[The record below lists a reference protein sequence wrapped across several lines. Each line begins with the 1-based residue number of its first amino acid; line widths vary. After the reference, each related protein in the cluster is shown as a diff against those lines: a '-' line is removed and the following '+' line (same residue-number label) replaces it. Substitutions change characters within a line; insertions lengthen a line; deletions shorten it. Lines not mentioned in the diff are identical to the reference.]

1 MDTTKTNI
9 NYNANY
15 CGNRLPC
22 GFCTLLNRPCPMFP
36 VTVAPTRKITFDG
49 STGSDSAKWA
59 PDPNVIYTV
68 TNAEGGE

>member
-1 MDTTKTNI
+1 MDTTKTNS

-36 VTVAPTRKITFDG
+36 VTVAPTWKITCDG
-49 STGSDSAKWA
+49 STGSDSAKCT
-59 PDPNVIYTV
+59 PDPNVIYTA
-68 TNAEGGE
+68 TNAKKGE